1 MRFKFLTGTGRRSN
15 RRHMQGNGV
24 SPRNARELGFRLYL
38 VTDRHQTRGRPLPEV
53 IEECLDA
60 GARAVQLREKD
71 LGAMDLLTLARPLS
85 ELTRRFGARL
95 FINDRADV
103 ALAVEA
109 HGVQRG
115 HTSLPIPLLRRVVG
129 GRLLIG
135 ASVHSLEEA
144 RAAEL
149 DGADFLVFG
158 PVYDTPSKRPYG
170 PPQGVDALRRV
181 VQQAHIPVFAIGGI
195 TPERVIEAMSAGAYG
210 VGVISAIL
218 AADRPA
224 DAVKAF
230 RDALGSA

>member
-15 RRHMQGNGV
+15 RRHMQSNAV
-24 SPRNARELGFRLYL
+24 SPRNARELGFRLCL
-38 VTDRHQTRGRPLPEV
+38 VTDRHQTRGRPLPDV

-60 GARAVQLREKD
+60 GVRAIQLREKD
-71 LGAMDLLTLARPLS
+71 LGAMDLLALARPLR

-109 HGVQRG
+109 DGVQRG
-115 HTSLPIPLLRRVVG
+115 HTSLPVPLLRRVVG
-129 GRLLIG
+129 GVLIG

-144 RAAEL
+144 RVAEL
-149 DGADFLVFG
+149 EGADFLVFG
-158 PVYDTPSKRPYG
+158 PVYDTPSKRAYG

-181 VQQAHIPVFAIGGI
+181 VQHARIPVFAIGGI
-195 TPERVIEAMSAGAYG
+195 TPERVAEVLATGAQG

-230 RDALGSA
+230 RDALRST

>member
-1 MRFKFLTGTGRRSN
+1 MS
-15 RRHMQGNGV
+15 
-24 SPRNARELGFRLYL
+24 ELGFRLYL
-38 VTDRHQTRGRPLPEV
+38 VTDRHQTKGRPLPDV

-60 GARAVQLREKD
+60 GVRAVQLREKD
-71 LGAMDLLTLARPLS
+71 LGALDLLAPARPLR

-109 HGVQRG
+109 DGVQRG
-115 HTSLPIPLLRRVVG
+115 HTSLPVPLLRRVVG
-129 GRLLIG
+129 DRLLIG
-135 ASVHSLEEA
+135 ASVHSLDEA
-144 RAAEL
+144 RAAEV

-181 VQQAHIPVFAIGGI
+181 IQEVRILVFAIGGI
-195 TPERVIEAMSAGAYG
+195 MPARVAEVKTAGAHG

-230 RDALGSA
+230 LDALGSA